1 MGPFFSDNVY
11 GYADKLN
18 DPVESE
24 LVLILH
30 VYDFKYA
37 GPDPDRNIF
46 YQEFIMQIFYCK
58 VLSIDINIIQ

>member
-1 MGPFFSDNVY
+1 MELFFSGNVF

-46 YQEFIMQIFYCK
+46 YQEFIM
-58 VLSIDINIIQ
+58 